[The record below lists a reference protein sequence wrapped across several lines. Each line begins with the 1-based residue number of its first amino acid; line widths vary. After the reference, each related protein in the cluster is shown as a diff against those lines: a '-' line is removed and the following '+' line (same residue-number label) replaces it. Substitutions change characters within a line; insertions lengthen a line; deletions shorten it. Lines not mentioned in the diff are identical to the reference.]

1 MAPWTLGA
9 AWDAQPAADDLEY
22 QYTGGGMAVADF
34 NGDGRADVYLPS
46 SGASQLLLSDG
57 DTWVDGSAGLPASEA
72 DDLGIGGGEIEDAR
86 EDIAR
91 EAEVRKGRAEGRVTC
106 VEIHLALS
114 ESGGEEALP
123 LVAELGE
130 IVDERIQALEA
141 VLQNA
146 ERMTRRLI
154 KAEMELEHLS
164 GNETELTL
172 QASTLEDQVAAAR
185 SRNAEIEATHQR
197 LLAERDQLA
206 ARQRALADESEELRG
221 TVETLREEVQQA
233 ETDASSL
240 RNENTSLRTKAKTLQ
255 ENVTRMRQ
263 LRDELMS
270 SISGLT
276 QQMSGLAGGDPEG

>member
-1 MAPWTLGA
+1 MS
-9 AWDAQPAADDLEY
+9 DQVSNKLERI
-22 QYTGGGMAVADF
+22 Q
-34 NGDGRADVYLPS
+34 
-46 SGASQLLLSDG
+46 
-57 DTWVDGSAGLPASEA
+57 
-72 DDLGIGGGEIEDAR
+72 
-86 EDIAR
+86 
-91 EAEVRKGRAEGRVTC
+91 
-106 VEIHLALS
+106 
-114 ESGGEEALP
+114 
-123 LVAELGE
+123 AELGQ

-154 KAEMELEHLS
+154 KAEMELEHLNN
-164 GNETELTL
+164 NETELSL

-185 SRNAEIEATHQR
+185 SRNAEIESSHQR
-197 LLAERDQLA
+197 LLTERDGLA
-206 ARQRALADESEELRG
+206 ARQKALTDESEELRG
-221 TVETLREEVQQA
+221 AVNALRDEVQQA
-233 ETDASSL
+233 ETEASSL

>member
-1 MAPWTLGA
+1 MS
-9 AWDAQPAADDLEY
+9 DQVSNKLERI
-22 QYTGGGMAVADF
+22 Q
-34 NGDGRADVYLPS
+34 
-46 SGASQLLLSDG
+46 
-57 DTWVDGSAGLPASEA
+57 
-72 DDLGIGGGEIEDAR
+72 
-86 EDIAR
+86 
-91 EAEVRKGRAEGRVTC
+91 
-106 VEIHLALS
+106 
-114 ESGGEEALP
+114 
-123 LVAELGE
+123 AELGE

-206 ARQRALADESEELRG
+206 ARQRALAEESEDLRS
-221 TVETLREEVQQA
+221 TVEALREEVQQA